1 MLTLNVLGKYV
12 RFIYDYFERSS
23 QLVNN
28 YDMDSLINLLLK
40 DKQDSVDQAISI
52 NKVVWRQKQINTFI
66 IGFVYL

>member
-1 MLTLNVLGKYV
+1 MLW
-12 RFIYDYFERSS
+12 DSS
-23 QLVNN
+23 
-28 YDMDSLINLLLK
+28 INLLLK